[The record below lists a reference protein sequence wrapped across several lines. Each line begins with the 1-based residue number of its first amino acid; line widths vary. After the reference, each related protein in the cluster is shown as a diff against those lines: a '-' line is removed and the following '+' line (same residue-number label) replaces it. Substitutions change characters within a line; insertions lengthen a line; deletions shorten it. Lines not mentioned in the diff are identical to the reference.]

1 MFCMAS
7 ATQLILPDDRILE
20 LHGSCTLGRSEAN
33 TVALEN
39 VHLSRKHA
47 VIQFQGAEEF
57 WIVDL
62 GSSNGTS
69 VNGRRVSRPLALKN
83 GDVIDMAGSR
93 IEFRSVATSVST
105 NGDSLDSALL
115 SVARRDCWLMVADI
129 IGSTQMALELSPE
142 EVPLVTGG
150 WFKTC
155 RELIEEYGGQM
166 NQYLGDGFLCYW
178 DDTPDSKGQVFG
190 ALRDLVFLQKSASP
204 PFRVVLHRGM
214 AASDSVP
221 AMTDPSVQDP
231 RVNFVFRMEKIA
243 GSFQDNILCSEDA
256 WKALGV
262 GSLIQRRTEV
272 IGFEG
277 VFEFH
282 VPDLGV

>member
-1 MFCMAS
+1 MAS
-7 ATQLILPDDRILE
+7 ASQLILPDGRILE
-20 LHGSCTLGRSEAN
+20 LHGSCTLGRSAAN
-33 TVALEN
+33 TVILEN
-39 VHLSRKHA
+39 AHLSRKHA
-47 VIQFQGAEEF
+47 IIQFQGEEEF

-69 VNGRRVSRPLALKN
+69 VNGRRVSRPIALKN

-93 IEFRSVATSVST
+93 IEFQSQATSVQA
-105 NGDSLDSALL
+105 NGYSLDSTLL
-115 SVARRDCWLMVADI
+115 SVARRNCWLMVADI
-129 IGSTQMALELSPE
+129 VGSTQMALELPPE

-155 RELIEEYGGQM
+155 RDLIEEYDGQM
-166 NQYLGDGFLCYW
+166 NQYLGDGFFCYW
-178 DDTPDSKGQVFG
+178 DDTLDSKRQVFG
-190 ALRDLVFLQKSASP
+190 ALRDLAFLQKSASP

-214 AASDSVP
+214 TVFGSVP
-221 AMTDPSVQDP
+221 TMTEQNLHGPN
-231 RVNFVFRMEKIA
+231 VNFVFRMEKIA
-243 GSFQDNILCSEDA
+243 GTLRDNILCSEDA

-262 GSLIQRRTEV
+262 GSLIQRRSEV

-277 VFEFH
+277 NFEFH